1 MKITI
6 FGANGQIGQL
16 LVKQALDAGYDVT
29 AYTRRPN
36 ALNIEHEKLQSVVGS
51 LTDQEKLKEA
61 IIGRDAVLSALG
73 PAMSMKRKVSDL
85 PIAEAHKAII
95 SVMEEYGIK
104 RFITLGTP
112 AISAKEDV
120 KQLATVLP
128 SLMPRIFMP
137 TGYAEMKEIE
147 KLLKT
152 AKLDWTV
159 VRIIDPNAKTDG
171 NGYGISFGDT
181 KSKMSVSRYHAAKCM
196 LDAATKD
203 EWIHKMPIVFNN

>member
-6 FGANGQIGQL
+6 FGANGQIGQH
-16 LVKQALDAGYDVT
+16 LVNLALEAGYDVT

-36 ALNIEHEKLQSVVGS
+36 ALSIEHEKLQIVVGA
-51 LTDQEKLKEA
+51 LTDREKLREA
-61 IIGRDAVLSALG
+61 ITGRDAVLSALG
-73 PAMSMKRKVSDL
+73 PKMSMKRKVSDL

-95 SVMEEYGIK
+95 SVMEEFGPE
-104 RFITLGTP
+104 RFITLATP
-112 AISAKEDV
+112 AISAKEDI
-120 KQLATVLP
+120 KQVATVLP
-128 SLMPRIFMP
+128 SFMPRIFMP
-137 TGYAEMKEIE
+137 TGYAEMKEIG

-152 AKLDWTV
+152 AKLNWTV

-181 KSKMSVSRYHAAKCM
+181 KGKMSVSRYHAAKCM
-196 LDAATKD
+196 LDATVRD